1 MTDSAAGRLLWQP
14 EEATREGSHMR
25 AFMDFVGRTRG
36 LDLVTYDDLWSWSV
50 RELEDFWAAV
60 WEFFGL
66 GDAGDYET
74 VLVDRVMPGARW
86 FPGARVNFASFL
98 LGRGDAASP
107 AIVCTDESGV
117 LRTTTWLELRSQV
130 ASVAQHL
137 RERGVVH
144 GDVVVGYLPNAGEAV
159 IAFLATASVGA
170 IWAGVGMDYA
180 APAVIDRFAQL
191 EPKVLIAADG
201 YRFAGRDIDRRTELD
216 VIREGL
222 PSLVHAIIVPHTAGP
237 DLSAGWT
244 PWQDIVGNDC
254 EYVADEVNFDH
265 PLWVLFSSGT
275 TGRPKGLVHG
285 HGGIILESVKQFVLH
300 WNLSAD
306 DRVFWFTSPSWV
318 MWNLQLGTL
327 VSGGSIICYDGSPTF
342 PQAQALWSV
351 AESTQATF
359 VGLSPG
365 YLQASSNAGVV
376 PIREFDLSHVR
387 AMGSTGSPLS
397 AALHEWAREAV
408 GDLPLWS
415 ISGGTDVATAFVGGS
430 PLVPVWAGEI
440 SVRCL
445 GCDIEAW
452 DVDGHPVVGEPGELV
467 IRLPMPSMP
476 IHFWDDGD
484 GARYRAAYFD
494 TYPGTWRQG
503 DWVSIS
509 ERGSLTITGRSDS
522 TLNRHGVRMGSADI
536 YAAVEILPG
545 VDDSLVIGAEQPDG
559 TYWMPLFVV
568 LADGQDLDD
577 ELRNSVRDSIRSHA
591 SPRHVPDEIIAVT
604 GIPRTRTGKKLEVP
618 IKRIMQGVSAVDAL
632 KVESVDRPELIAEF
646 ERIAAEFRG
655 REH

>member
-1 MTDSAAGRLLWQP
+1 
-14 EEATREGSHMR
+14 
-25 AFMDFVGRTRG
+25 
-36 LDLVTYDDLWSWSV
+36 
-50 RELEDFWAAV
+50 
-60 WEFFGL
+60 
-66 GDAGDYET
+66 
-74 VLVDRVMPGARW
+74 
-86 FPGARVNFASFL
+86 
-98 LGRGDAASP
+98 
-107 AIVCTDESGV
+107 
-117 LRTTTWLELRSQV
+117 
-130 ASVAQHL
+130 
-137 RERGVVH
+137 
-144 GDVVVGYLPNAGEAV
+144 
-159 IAFLATASVGA
+159 
-170 IWAGVGMDYA
+170 
-180 APAVIDRFAQL
+180 
-191 EPKVLIAADG
+191 
-201 YRFAGRDIDRRTELD
+201 
-216 VIREGL
+216 
-222 PSLVHAIIVPHTAGP
+222 
-237 DLSAGWT
+237 
-244 PWQDIVGNDC
+244 
-254 EYVADEVNFDH
+254 
-265 PLWVLFSSGT
+265 
-275 TGRPKGLVHG
+275 
-285 HGGIILESVKQFVLH
+285 
-300 WNLSAD
+300 
-306 DRVFWFTSPSWV
+306 

-365 YLQASSNAGVV
+365 YLQAASNAGVV
-376 PIREFDLSHVR
+376 PSREFDLSHVR

-430 PLVPVWAGEI
+430 PLAPVWAGEI

-445 GCDIEAW
+445 GCAIEAW
-452 DVDGHPVVGEPGELV
+452 DADGQPVLGELGELV

-484 GARYRAAYFD
+484 GSRYRSAYFD

-522 TLNRHGVRMGSADI
+522 TLNRNGVRMGSADI

-545 VDDSLVIGAEQPDG
+545 IDDSLVIGAEQPDG
-559 TYWMPLFVV
+559 SYWMPLFVV
-568 LADGQDLDD
+568 LSEGQDLDD
-577 ELRNSVRDSIRSHA
+577 ELRTSVRDSIRSHA

-618 IKRIMQGVSAVDAL
+618 IKRIMQGVSAGDAL

-646 ERIAAEFRG
+646 ERIAAGFRG
-655 REH
+655 RER

>member
-1 MTDSAAGRLLWQP
+1 
-14 EEATREGSHMR
+14 MR
-25 AFMDFVGRTRG
+25 AFMDFVCRTRG
-36 LDLVTYDDLWSWSV
+36 LELETYDELWSWSV

-66 GDAGDYET
+66 GDAGDYKT

-117 LRTTTWLELRSQV
+117 DRTTTWHELRIQV
-130 ASVAQHL
+130 ASVAHYL
-137 RERGVVH
+137 RERGIVH
-144 GDVVVGYLPNAGEAV
+144 GDVVVGYLPNADEAV

-170 IWAGVGMDYA
+170 IWAGVGLDYA

-201 YRFAGRDIDRRTELD
+201 YQFAGRDIDRRAELD
-216 VIREGL
+216 VIRDGL
-222 PSLVHAIIVPHTAGP
+222 PSLDHAIVVPRTAGH
-237 DLSAGWT
+237 DLSEGWT
-244 PWQDIVGNDC
+244 PWQDIVGSDC
-254 EYVADEVNFDH
+254 EYVADEVTFDH

-318 MWNLQLGTL
+318 MWNLQVGTL

-365 YLQASSNAGVV
+365 YLQATSTAGVV
-376 PIREFDLSHVR
+376 PSRQFDLSHVR

-397 AALHEWAREAV
+397 SALHEWATEAV
-408 GDLPLWS
+408 GDVPLWS

-445 GCDIEAW
+445 GCAVEAW
-452 DVDGHPVVGEPGELV
+452 DADGNPVEGELGELV

-476 IHFWDDGD
+476 IHFWVDRDGS
-484 GARYRAAYFD
+484 RYRSAYFD

-503 DWVSIS
+503 DWMSING
-509 ERGSLTITGRSDS
+509 RGSLTITGRSDS
-522 TLNRHGVRMGSADI
+522 TLNRNGVRMGSADI

-545 VDDSLVIGAEQPDG
+545 IDDSLVIGAEQPDG
-559 TYWMPLFVV
+559 TYWMPLFIV
-568 LADGQDLDD
+568 LSEGHDLDD

-618 IKRIMQGVSAVDAL
+618 IKRMMQGALAADAL

-646 ERIAAEFRG
+646 ERIAAEFRA
-655 REH
+655 RER